1 MELQITEEQQY
12 YIITV
17 SGDLDASSS
26 VKLDDELTSAVEKG
40 KNVILID
47 FSGLNYISSPG
58 IGVFTSRLEDCESGK
73 LFLAIYGVSDKV
85 MKVFK
90 LLGLDKLMPILNT
103 KDDAKRHV
111 QSLQKK
117 SKL

>member
-1 MELQITEEQQY
+1 MEIKVLEEEGY
-12 YIITV
+12 CIISV

-26 VKLDDELTSAVEKG
+26 VKLDDELTQAINKG
-40 KNVILID
+40 KTSILID
-47 FSGLNYISSPG
+47 FTSLNYISSPG

-73 LFLAIYGVSDKV
+73 LFLAIYGLSEKV

-103 KDDAKRHV
+103 KNDAKRHIE
-111 QSLQKK
+111 SLQEK